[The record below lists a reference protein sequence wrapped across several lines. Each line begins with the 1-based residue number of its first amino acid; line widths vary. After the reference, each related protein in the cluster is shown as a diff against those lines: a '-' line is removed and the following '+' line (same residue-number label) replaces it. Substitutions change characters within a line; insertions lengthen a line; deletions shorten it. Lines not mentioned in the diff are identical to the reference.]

1 MVNRKLLAFLLSLL
15 ASFSMAQ
22 TEVKADSIAVEADSC
37 VSVSHPVFNLGTN
50 LLYDVAAM
58 PTLGLEVALSRRI
71 SLAASGTYGWFDGW
85 IFSDKVHVVTADA
98 ELRYWLGSR
107 SVILHRGLHLGVY
120 GAYYRYDF
128 LFNGD
133 GQQAKFN
140 WGAGL
145 NCGYAVPL
153 SRYFSLDFNIG
164 VGYVA
169 GDYKTYEVSNDD
181 YHHNVWTANKV
192 RHFFGPT
199 KAGIT
204 LVWHLGRSSAQKS
217 AKSSKGGG
225 R

>member
-1 MVNRKLLAFLLSLL
+1 MVKEMRKLS
-15 ASFSMAQ
+15 
-22 TEVKADSIAVEADSC
+22 VKAIILIVLMSWAIAEGASAQGEKTPRKRNFP
-37 VSVSHPVFNLGTN
+37 PVILKTN
-50 LLYDVAAM
+50 LLYDMLAA
-58 PTLGLEVALSRRI
+58 PAIGVECSPATKWSVALNG
-71 SLAASGTYGWFDGW
+71 AYGWTDGGP
-85 IFSDKVHVVTADA
+85 FGDRVRVVTGDA

-217 AKSSKGGG
+217 PKSSKGGG